1 MFGTTPGSAT
11 RTQRSA
17 PGQPTG
23 ARRGVVNRL
32 SAQASAW
39 PGQTVAKTSDSRPA
53 SIPVRSHARRPG
65 AAAYAELRSAAAHRR
80 AVADRTQRVDGIG
93 EVGDSRVPVH
103 RRTVGAHSRVVVDR
117 SWEVDRSRVATATHK
132 RAAAAHNPA
141 MADRSW
147 EVGRTRVATDKR
159 AAAAHNQV
167 AVRPCP
173 GRRCDEEMLAALR
186 WRQSLRK
193 DGA

>member
-1 MFGTTPGSAT
+1 MFGTRPGSAT
-11 RTQRSA
+11 RTPRSA

-93 EVGDSRVPVH
+93 EV
-103 RRTVGAHSRVVVDR
+103 AHSRVVVDR
-117 SWEVDRSRVATATHK
+117 SWEADRSREVGRSRVATRK
-132 RAAAAHNPA
+132 RAAVAHN
-141 MADRSW
+141 
-147 EVGRTRVATDKR
+147 R
-159 AAAAHNQV
+159 AAADHTRAAGRSRVETHKHMATAHNRV
-167 AVRPCP
+167 AVQP
-173 GRRCDEEMLAALR
+173 
-186 WRQSLRK
+186 
-193 DGA
+193 

>member
-1 MFGTTPGSAT
+1 
-11 RTQRSA
+11 
-17 PGQPTG
+17 
-23 ARRGVVNRL
+23 
-32 SAQASAW
+32 
-39 PGQTVAKTSDSRPA
+39 
-53 SIPVRSHARRPG
+53 
-65 AAAYAELRSAAAHRR
+65 
-80 AVADRTQRVDGIG
+80 VADRTQRVDGIG

-103 RRTVGAHSRVVVDR
+103 KHAAGAHSRVVVDR
-117 SWEVDRSRVATATHK
+117 SWEADRSRVATATHK

-159 AAAAHNQV
+159 AAAAHNPAMADRSSEVGRSRVVTHKHTAAAHNQV

>member
-11 RTQRSA
+11 RTPRSA

-93 EVGDSRVPVH
+93 EVGDSREAARKRAAV
-103 RRTVGAHSRVVVDR
+103 AHNRAAADHTR
-117 SWEVDRSRVATATHK
+117 AAGRSRVETHKHMATA
-132 RAAAAHNPA
+132 HN
-141 MADRSW
+141 
-147 EVGRTRVATDKR
+147 RVAV
-159 AAAAHNQV
+159 Q
-167 AVRPCP
+167 PCP
-173 GRRCDEEMLAALR
+173 GL
-186 WRQSLRK
+186 
-193 DGA
+193 